1 MAMRLV
7 VFGLVTAVAVIG
19 LTSAIAVRSVQQ
31 WAIFALLA
39 AAWLASTTSC
49 VLVLRGLRA
58 ERRSVA
64 ERREGARP
72 TDR

>member
-1 MAMRLV
+1 MTMRLV

-19 LTSAIAVRSVQQ
+19 LTSAIAVQSVQQ

-39 AAWLASTTSC
+39 AAWLASATSC
-49 VLVLRGLRA
+49 ALVLRGLRA
-58 ERRSVA
+58 ERRPMSG
-64 ERREGARP
+64 RESARP